1 MAIPKTEYGDFFEW
15 DNNLGPDFKRTA
27 QDWYDK
33 EIGSNYTRFLNCG
46 QASAFTGNK
55 GADLTYDRGLALG
68 PYDKSNLSF
77 GFPGPVEQEA
87 FVDIYV
93 DAGGAYYIG
102 VFHNSGG
109 LGEFDN
115 KCLCAAQGSP
125 VECPPEDDTIPPN
138 DSAVE
143 DPAAVEI
150 REPRTGPY
158 AGFTDA
164 MYTQFK
170 NLYKYTDDMPQEE
183 GVVSAF
189 NKYALFQYKGMPWNG
204 NYLSKDQYQDSDSNT
219 AITAEASKNP
229 TAANLVHILGE
240 NSDNKALAYRYA
252 WGDFLWARYYGKI
265 PNNRLLTLRRFA
277 NPCVDNILDPIVVD
291 PNAGPISGDQP
302 CLAQA
307 ITWMGAEDANKIED
321 ILKFSYGYNWEE
333 IESEV
338 QSLQARGSGHGKNT
352 MGIGNTGFGMGSMV
366 TSAQAL
372 SGGSSSTSAR
382 TATQNSGFDALSD
395 TYPNHSLGPINVI
408 QKMMIQKG
416 GKGGGLN
423 FEQEMELKFH
433 YDLRAYGSANPKLAF
448 LDLMSNVLV
457 LTYNN
462 APFWGGAT
470 RYYGN
475 SGQVGKPLGDYDK
488 LAQGDIKG
496 YMSSIVDSVSDI
508 ASNIFGDGNGGYT
521 VDSVLEGIGDVA
533 GDMLGGFLA
542 ENMHSPAGA
551 QAAKAFL
558 TGEPTGSWHL
568 TVGNPLNPV
577 ALIGNLICTSSEIS
591 FNGPFS
597 RDDFPSS
604 FTLTVK
610 VKPGRPRDKAE
621 IESMFNAGRGRIYH
635 PAEDFGDILALEP
648 TEKGYGRVSGVG
660 SDPWDQGIDASA
672 SNADAASARGAGS
685 AQLRWA
691 DVISKEEYVENTDL
705 GMGSAEH
712 YGGNSSNSQGL
723 MEMVEMSVNFG

>member
-1 MAIPKTEYGDFFEW
+1 MAYGDDYIVTVNGEE
-15 DNNLGPDFKRTA
+15 RTKK
-27 QDWYDK
+27 DWFDE
-33 EIGSNYTRFLNCG
+33 EIGF
-46 QASAFTGNK
+46 AFKYFVRLGEGGSFAANK
-55 GADLTYDRGLALG
+55 GADLIFDRELVIETNDKGNITYGENQTGD
-68 PYDKSNLSF
+68 PITCYF
-77 GFPGPVEQEA
+77 
-87 FVDIYV
+87 YV
-93 DAGGAYYIG
+93 DQGGNYIIG
-102 VFHNSGG
+102 A
-109 LGEFDN
+109 FDGYFRDWDPQTF
-115 KCLCAAQGSP
+115 CAAEGSP
-125 VECPPEDDTIPPN
+125 YACEVEETPIAAESTPD
-138 DSAVE
+138 VE
-143 DPAAVEI
+143 EKIDI
-150 REPRTGPY
+150 RPPRTGAY
-158 AGFTDA
+158 AGYTDA
-164 MYTQFK
+164 MYTNMK

-183 GVVSAF
+183 GVASAF
-189 NKYALFQYKGMPWNG
+189 NKYALFQYKGMPWNS
-204 NYLSKDQYQDSDSNT
+204 NYLRLDQYQDNPDNG
-219 AITAEASKNP
+219 AITIEASKNP
-229 TAANLVHILGE
+229 TAGNLIHILGE
-240 NSDNKALAYRYA
+240 NSDNKSLAYKYA
-252 WGDFLWARYYGKI
+252 WGDFLWCRFYGKI

-302 CLAQA
+302 ELAKA
-307 ITWMGAEDANKIED
+307 ITWMGAEGANKIED

-338 QSLQARGSGHGKNT
+338 QSLQAKGSGHGKNS
-352 MGIGNTGFGMGSMV
+352 MGIGETGFGMGSMM

-372 SGGSSSTSAR
+372 SGGESSTSAR
-382 TATQNSGFDALSD
+382 TATQNSGFDPLSD

-416 GKGGGLN
+416 GAGGGLN
-423 FEQEMELKFH
+423 FEQEMELNFH
-433 YDLRAYGSANPKLAF
+433 YDLRAYGTANPKLAF
-448 LDLMSNVLV
+448 LDVMSNLLV

-475 SGQVGKPLGDYDK
+475 SGNVGKPLGDYDK

-508 ASNIFGDGNGGYT
+508 ASNLFGDGNGGFS

-577 ALIGNLICTSSEIS
+577 ALIGNLICTSSEIK

-621 IESMFNAGRGRIYH
+621 IESMFNAGRGRMYH
-635 PAEDFGDILALEP
+635 PIEDFGDILALEP

-660 SDPWDQGIDASA
+660 HDPWDQGIDGDASI
-672 SNADAASARGAGS
+672 SDNTRSGGN

-691 DVISKEEYVENTDL
+691 DVITADQYIESSDVGLASSEN
-705 GMGSAEH
+705 
-712 YGGNSSNSQGL
+712 YGGNSANSQGL

>member
-1 MAIPKTEYGDFFEW
+1 MAFGDSFTTVENDGETPVTGTDWFDEKVGYNFVRW
-15 DNNLGPDFKRTA
+15 YNNDHTFA
-27 QDWYDK
+27 
-33 EIGSNYTRFLNCG
+33 
-46 QASAFTGNK
+46 ANK
-55 GADLTYDRGLALG
+55 GSDLIFDKIVQYK
-68 PYDKSNLSF
+68 PYDKIQPEAAGYRGSD
-77 GFPGPVEQEA
+77 PGELYY
-87 FVDIYV
+87 YV
-93 DAGGAYYIG
+93 DSGGRYYIG
-102 VFHNSGG
+102 QNDGTSWNT
-109 LGEFDN
+109 FDPSSV
-115 KCLCAAQGSP
+115 CESDGSP
-125 VECPPEDDTIPPN
+125 VACAIEDEPITAESTVEEPT
-138 DSAVE
+138 AV
-143 DPAAVEI
+143 DI
-150 REPRTGPY
+150 RPPRTGPY
-158 AGFTDA
+158 QGYTDA
-164 MYTQFK
+164 MYTNMK
-170 NLYKYTDDMPQEE
+170 NLYKYTDEMPQEE
-183 GVVSAF
+183 GVISAI
-189 NKYALFQYKGMPWNG
+189 NKYALFQYKGMPWNS
-204 NYLSKDQYQDSDSNT
+204 NYLSQEQYQDSPDNS
-219 AITAEASKNP
+219 AITIEASKNP
-229 TAANLVHILGE
+229 TAGNLIHILGE
-240 NSDNKALAYRYA
+240 NSDNQSLAYKYA
-252 WGDFLWARYYGKI
+252 WGDFLWCRFYGKI

-291 PNAGPISGDQP
+291 PNAGPVSGDQP
-302 CLAQA
+302 ELAKA
-307 ITWMGAEDANKIED
+307 ITWMGAEGGNKIED

-338 QSLQARGSGHGKNT
+338 QSLQAKGSGHGKNS
-352 MGIGNTGFGMGSMV
+352 MGIGETGFGMGSMI
-366 TSAQAL
+366 TSAQSL
-372 SGGSSSTSAR
+372 SSGTSSTSAR
-382 TATQNSGFDALSD
+382 TATQNSGFDPLSD

-433 YDLRAYGSANPKLAF
+433 YDLRAYGTANPKLAF
-448 LDLMSNVLV
+448 LDVMANLLV

-475 SGQVGKPLGDYDK
+475 SGNVGKPLGDYDK

-496 YMSSIVDSVSDI
+496 YMSSIVDSVGEI
-508 ASNIFGDGNGGYT
+508 AGNLFGDGNGGFSAE
-521 VDSVLEGIGDVA
+521 SVLEGIGDVA
-533 GDMLGGFLA
+533 GDMLGGFLS

-577 ALIGNLICTSSEIS
+577 ALIGNLVLSSSEIA

-604 FTLTVK
+604 FTLTCK

-635 PAEDFGDILALEP
+635 PIEDFGDVLALEP

-660 SDPWDQGIDASA
+660 HDPWDQGIDGGASL
-672 SNADAASARGAGS
+672 ADNTRGSGN

-691 DVISKEEYVENTDL
+691 DVISQDQYVENTDIGL
-705 GMGSAEH
+705 SSSEH
-712 YGGNSSNSQGL
+712 YGGNSANSQGL

>member
-1 MAIPKTEYGDFFEW
+1 MADLRRVGVEIFDFI
-15 DNNLGPDFKRTA
+15 D
-27 QDWYDK
+27 
-33 EIGSNYTRFLNCG
+33 IGGGAPSD
-46 QASAFTGNK
+46 K
-55 GADLTYDRGLALG
+55 GASLTF
-68 PYDKSNLSF
+68 DKVVHYTVGDIHDFNPTGGSRP
-77 GFPGPVEQEA
+77 PG
-87 FVDIYV
+87 DIYYYV
-93 DAGGAYYIG
+93 DQNGQSFAGGTRYG
-102 VFHNSGG
+102 FK
-109 LGEFDN
+109 GEN
-115 KCLCAAQGSP
+115 YCEAAGSP
-125 VECPPEDDTIPPN
+125 FACEVEEEPIAAESTPDPPEPIEQRP
-138 DSAVE
+138 
-143 DPAAVEI
+143 
-150 REPRTGPY
+150 PRTGPY
-158 AGFTDA
+158 QGYTDA
-164 MYTQFK
+164 MYSQIK
-170 NLYKYTDDMPQEE
+170 NLFKYTDDMPQEE

-189 NKYALFQYKGMPWNG
+189 NKYALYQYKGMPWNS
-204 NYLSKDQYQDSDSNT
+204 NYLSQEQYHDSPDNG
-219 AITAEASKNP
+219 AITIEASKNP
-229 TAANLVHILGE
+229 TAGNLVHILGD
-240 NSDNKALAYRYA
+240 NSDNKSLAYKYA
-252 WGDFLWARYYGKI
+252 WSDFLWCRYYGKI

-277 NPCVDNILDPIVVD
+277 NPCVDNILDPIVID

-352 MGIGNTGFGMGSMV
+352 MGIGNTGFGMGSMI
-366 TSAQAL
+366 TSAQSL
-372 SGGSSSTSAR
+372 SSGQSSTSAR
-382 TATQNSGFDALSD
+382 TNASVNSGFDPLSD

-433 YDLRAYGSANPKLAF
+433 YDLRAYGTANPKLAF
-448 LDLMSNVLV
+448 LDVMSNLLV

-475 SGQVGKPLGDYDK
+475 SGQVGKPLGDYQK
-488 LAQGDIKG
+488 LADGDIKG
-496 YMSSIVDSVSDI
+496 YMQSIVESVSDI
-508 ASNIFGDGNGGYT
+508 ASNIFGDGNGGYS
-521 VDSVLEGIGDVA
+521 VESVLEGIGDVA

-621 IESMFNAGRGRIYH
+621 IESMFNAGRGRMYH
-635 PAEDFGDILALEP
+635 PAEDFGDILKLEP

-660 SDPWDQGIDASA
+660 SDPWDQGVDDNASL
-672 SNADAASARGAGS
+672 ADNTRGGDNT
-685 AQLRWA
+685 QLRWA
-691 DVISKEEYVENTDL
+691 DVISRDAYVENTDVGL
-705 GMGSAEH
+705 GSSEH
-712 YGGNSSNSQGL
+712 YGGNQANAQGL

>member
-1 MAIPKTEYGDFFEW
+1 MAGVDKTTDK
-15 DNNLGPDFKRTA
+15 LLPDGWIVA
-27 QDWYDK
+27 WLEEPDDSAIYD
-33 EIGSNYTRFLNCG
+33 
-46 QASAFTGNK
+46 NK
-55 GADLTYDRGLALG
+55 GADLTYDEAIKLAPGDIGDILG
-68 PYDKSNLSF
+68 ENN
-77 GFPGPVEQEA
+77 GPPTTLHYYIDQN
-87 FVDIYV
+87 
-93 DAGGAYYIG
+93 GGYYIG
-102 VFHNSGG
+102 RQGG
-109 LGEFDN
+109 FGHFDPVN
-115 KCLCAAQGSP
+115 LCEAQGSP
-125 VECPPEDDTIPPN
+125 VSCEPEEEPLPPETVPDPPEP
-138 DSAVE
+138 VE
-143 DPAAVEI
+143 QRP
-150 REPRTGPY
+150 PRTGPY
-158 AGFTDA
+158 EGFTGS
-164 MYTQFK
+164 MYKTMQ
-170 NLYKYTDDMPQEE
+170 NLYKYTENMPQEE

-189 NKYALFQYKGMPWNG
+189 NKYAIFQYKGMPWNS
-204 NYLSKDQYQDSDSNT
+204 NYLALDQYQDSPGNS
-219 AITAEASKNP
+219 AITIEASKNP

-240 NSDNKALAYRYA
+240 NSDNQSLSYKYA
-252 WGDFLWARYYGKI
+252 WSDFLWCRYYGKI

-277 NPCVDNILDPIVVD
+277 NPCVDNILDPIVMDQVTQE
-291 PNAGPISGDQP
+291 PMSGDQP
-302 CLAQA
+302 SLAQA
-307 ITWMGAEDANKIED
+307 ITWIGAEDANKMED

-338 QSLQARGSGHGKNT
+338 QSLQAKGSGHGKNS
-352 MGIGNTGFGMGSMV
+352 MGIGNTGFGMGSML

-382 TATQNSGFDALSD
+382 NATQNSGFDALSD

-416 GKGGGLN
+416 GAGGGLN

-433 YDLRAYGSANPKLAF
+433 YDLRSYGSANPKLAF
-448 LDLMSNVLV
+448 LDVMSNLLV

-475 SGQVGKPLGDYDK
+475 SGEVGQPLGDYSL
-488 LAQGDIKG
+488 LASGDIKG
-496 YMSSIVDSVSDI
+496 YMGSIVDSVSDI
-508 ASNIFGDGNGGYT
+508 ASNLFGDGNGGYS
-521 VDSVLEGIGDVA
+521 VDSVLEGISGVA

-577 ALIGNLICTSSEIS
+577 AMIGNLICTSSEIV

-621 IESMFNAGRGRIYH
+621 IESMFNAGRGRTYH
-635 PAEDFGDILALEP
+635 PSEDFGDILALEP

-660 SDPWDQGIDASA
+660 SDPWDQGIDDNASL
-672 SNADAASARGAGS
+672 ADNTRGGDNT
-685 AQLRWA
+685 QLRWA
-691 DVISKEEYVENTDL
+691 DVISRDAYVENTDVGL
-705 GMGSAEH
+705 GSSEH
-712 YGGNSSNSQGL
+712 YGGNQANAQGM